1 MIWYWYNAQKC
12 QTRSTNTIAFSW
24 ENLKLYWSS
33 LWKVPIK
40 SSELLNISTKLKN
53 SEFAPRIQNHFLG
66 NARQSLKLCK
76 KFFPI
81 LGLLINFFWSLKVLK
96 RIFWVIEYCY
106 KAKKM
111 PNLLGEYKTI
121 FRGKRSKPWNF
132 KQVLNKLPILE
143 SPVILIWSLSRA

>member
-81 LGLLINFFWSLKVLK
+81 LGLLINFFWSLWKYKNESSEWLNIVTRLK
-96 RIFWVIEYCY
+96 KCQICSANTKPFSGESE
-106 KAKKM
+106 A
-111 PNLLGEYKTI
+111 NLET
-121 FRGKRSKPWNF
+121 
-132 KQVLNKLPILE
+132 LNKF
-143 SPVILIWSLSRA
+143 